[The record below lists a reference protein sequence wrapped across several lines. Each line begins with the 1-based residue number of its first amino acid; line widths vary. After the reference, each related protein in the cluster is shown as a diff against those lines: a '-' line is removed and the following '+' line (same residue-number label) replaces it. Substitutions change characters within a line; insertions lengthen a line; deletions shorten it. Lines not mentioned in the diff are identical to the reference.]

1 MKWDRE
7 KPNGIR
13 AFLKC
18 KAPLQTYFS
27 FDELLQTLFQAL
39 CHKVCKVSEVE
50 DLMASRPIAYNFFY
64 VYFFAQC
71 YKTSFISIAT
81 AAELVG
87 KGENIKGQFASNIV
101 DAFSTLMLRPLEKL
115 LKSLLLPV

>member
-1 MKWDRE
+1 MGWYLYPPELFIDEVNIQYFKMKWDRE
-7 KPNGIR
+7 IPNGIR

-50 DLMASRPIAYNFFY
+50 DLMASRPIA
-64 VYFFAQC
+64 
-71 YKTSFISIAT
+71 
-81 AAELVG
+81 
-87 KGENIKGQFASNIV
+87 
-101 DAFSTLMLRPLEKL
+101 
-115 LKSLLLPV
+115 